1 MEINS
6 GDTAWVLTSAALVM
20 IMTPGVAFF
29 YGGMVRAKSVLNM
42 MMMCFGAMATIGV
55 MWVLYGYSLA
65 FGNSIGGLVGNPTE
79 YLGLQGLMSEDA
91 VAGSI
96 PAIAFVAFQA
106 MFAIIA
112 TALIAGGIADRA
124 KFSTWMV
131 FTVLWGT
138 IVYFPIAHWVFAF
151 DSADGSVR
159 GGWIANQLQALDFAG
174 GTAIHINAGA
184 AALALVLV
192 IGNRHGFRKDPM
204 RPHNLTLVMLGAALL
219 WFGWFGFNAG
229 SAVAAN
235 TTAGVA
241 FVNTLAATSAAILGW
256 LAVERVR
263 DGHPTSLGAASG
275 IVAGLVGITPAAN
288 SISPV
293 GAVILGLITGAAC
306 AFAVSLKTKFGYD
319 DSLDVV
325 GVHLVGGLV
334 GTLLIGFLATSA
346 SPAGVDGL
354 FYGGG
359 VDQLWRQAVGA
370 FTVLIVSFVASYIIG
385 FVLHKTMGFRID
397 HDQELEGIDRH
408 QHAESAYE
416 LLGQPGV
423 RSMTAGF
430 ARATTSS
437 GDRHDTSAAQTT
449 KGAVSS

>member
-20 IMTPGVAFF
+20 FMTPGVAFF
-29 YGGMVRAKSVLNM
+29 YGGMVRAKAVLNM

-55 MWVLYGYSLA
+55 LWVLYGYSIA
-65 FGNSIGGLVGNPTE
+65 FGNSYGGIIGNPTE
-79 YLGLQGLMSEDA
+79 FLGLQGLMSESS

-96 PAIAFVAFQA
+96 PSLAFVAFQA

-124 KFSTWMV
+124 KFSTWLV
-131 FTVLWGT
+131 FTAIWGT
-138 IVYFPIAHWVFAF
+138 VVYFPIAHWVFAF
-151 DSADGSVR
+151 DSEDGTVR
-159 GGWIANQLQALDFAG
+159 GGWIANQIHALDFAG

-192 IGNRHGFRKDPM
+192 IGNRHGFGKEPM
-204 RPHNLTLVMLGAALL
+204 RPHNLTLVMLGAAML

-229 SAVAAN
+229 SAGAAN
-235 TTAGVA
+235 TTAAVA
-241 FVNTLAATSAAILGW
+241 FINTLAATAAAILGW
-256 LAVERVR
+256 LLVERIR
-263 DGHPTSLGAASG
+263 DGHATSLGAASG
-275 IVAGLVGITPAAN
+275 IVAGLVGITPAAD
-288 SISPV
+288 SVSPL
-293 GAVILGLITGAAC
+293 GAIVIGAIAGAC
-306 AFAVSLKTKFGYD
+306 CALAVSLKNKFNYD

-334 GTLLIGFLATSA
+334 GTLLIGFLATA
-346 SPAGVDGL
+346 NAPAGVNGL

-359 VDQLWRQAVGA
+359 FDQLWRQAVGA
-370 FTVLIVSFVASYIIG
+370 FSVLIVSFVLSYAIG
-385 FVLHKTMGFRID
+385 WVLHKTMGFRID

-408 QHAESAYE
+408 EHAESAYE

-423 RSMTAGF
+423 RSMSMAYTRSSLA
-430 ARATTSS
+430 S
-437 GDRHDTSAAQTT
+437 GDLSAGPATSD